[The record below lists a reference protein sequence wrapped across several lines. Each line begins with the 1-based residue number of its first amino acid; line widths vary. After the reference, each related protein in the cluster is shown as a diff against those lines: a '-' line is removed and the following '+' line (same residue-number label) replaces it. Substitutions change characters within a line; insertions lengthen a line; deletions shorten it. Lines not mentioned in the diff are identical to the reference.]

1 MRRDGELSRGV
12 EFVVASDGKKVFES
26 TAGNHALLVIT
37 LINDRYIWFG
47 KCAHLTDH
55 VTIQPIANGINLP
68 QRNLGFKSVRA
79 APQLPLT
86 FAYLLDNPNY
96 SVATLRA
103 HLPTKQWGIAG
114 PGTITNPVPSSVR
127 GWATSS
133 TFEVRAS
140 GASAS
145 SQRSEQLKTASGM
158 DAARLNGDS
167 CPRMRRKP
175 VGNSSNTG

>member
-26 TAGNHALLVIT
+26 TAGNHAVLLIT
-37 LINDRYIWFG
+37 PINDQYIEFSKRG
-47 KCAHLTDH
+47 DLTDH

-68 QRNLGFKSVRA
+68 QRNLGSKTVRA
-79 APQLPLT
+79 APQLPLA
-86 FAYLLDNPNY
+86 FAYLPDSPNY

-103 HLPTKQWGIAG
+103 HLPTKHIGIAG

-140 GASAS
+140 ATSAS
-145 SQRSEQLKTASGM
+145 SRRSERPKTASGT
-158 DAARLNGDS
+158 DVARLNGDS

>member
-1 MRRDGELSRGV
+1 MAVTPSPTHIRIPAR
-12 EFVVASDGKKVFES
+12 
-26 TAGNHALLVIT
+26 HA
-37 LINDRYIWFG
+37 
-47 KCAHLTDH
+47 
-55 VTIQPIANGINLP
+55 
-68 QRNLGFKSVRA
+68 
-79 APQLPLT
+79 
-86 FAYLLDNPNY
+86 NY

-103 HLPTKQWGIAG
+103 HLPTKHIGIAG

-140 GASAS
+140 VTSAS
-145 SQRSEQLKTASGM
+145 SRRSEQLKTASGM